1 MTPDEPVQKQLEA
14 YNAHDLEGFV
24 AQYSDDIEVFRP
36 PSPKSVL
43 SGKIEFTS
51 HYQRN
56 RFNIP
61 NLRASL
67 VSRTVSGN
75 IVIDLESI
83 VGLGTEVLT
92 GFAVYEVERGLIRRV
107 WFF

>member
-36 PSPKSVL
+36 PSPEPVL
-43 SGKIEFTS
+43 SGKIDFAS
-51 HYQRN
+51 HYERH

-61 NLRASL
+61 NLQASL
-67 VSRTVSGN
+67 VSRTISGN

>member
-24 AQYSDDIEVFRP
+24 AQYSDDVEVFRP
-36 PSPKSVL
+36 PSPKPVL
-43 SGKIEFTS
+43 SGKIEFSS
-51 HYQRN
+51 HYERN

-61 NLRASL
+61 NLQASL